1 MLRAASSG
9 QVWRMVSTVG
19 AVGRRGL
26 GIVDRA
32 NIAQVAVRFRRY
44 VRPVSPVVRPRRRA
58 YVRYAGAGVL
68 VGRVEDEPRLWRGMK
83 DRHGFVA
90 PERGRWE
97 FLYRGGRY
105 RQAPGTLQ
113 LKQPGELYCDVVRD
127 EPATYD
133 VVLFEPATLD
143 AARAASSAAG
153 ALVLASPQL
162 AAGDPRARALLR
174 LCRLGE
180 ERDGAGSRLPAAT
193 SMAPLAIETLVAEA
207 ALALVAL
214 CGGERAIGRER
225 SAVQRARAYLTERL
239 AEPVRLDDVADHVRL
254 DKYHLIRAFRAE
266 VGAPPYEFLTHARV
280 HRARELLR
288 QGVRAGDA
296 AAAVG
301 FCDQSQLHRHFVR
314 LVGVTPGRYVACA
327 GSSLRVSI
335 TQAGERG
342 AARRRAAITRGEPD
356 RT

>member
-1 MLRAASSG
+1 MGVLAH
-9 QVWRMVSTVG
+9 
-19 AVGRRGL
+19 
-26 GIVDRA
+26 A
-32 NIAQVAVRFRRY
+32 NIAQVALGIRRY
-44 VRPVSPVVRPRRRA
+44 AGRVSPVVRPRRRA

-105 RQAPGTLQ
+105 RQAPGILQ
-113 LKQPGELYCDVVRD
+113 LKQPGELYCDLVRD

-143 AARAASSAAG
+143 AARSASAAAG
-153 ALVLASPQL
+153 ALVFASPQL
-162 AAGDPRARALLR
+162 PDGDPRAQALLR
-174 LCRLGE
+174 LCRIGA
-180 ERDGAGSRLPAAT
+180 ERDAAGSRLPAASAMT
-193 SMAPLAIETLVAEA
+193 PLAIETLVAEA
-207 ALALVAL
+207 ALALVSL
-214 CGGERAIGRER
+214 GGGEHTIGRER
-225 SAVQRARAYLTERL
+225 SAVQRARAYLIERL

-254 DKYHLIRAFRAE
+254 DKFHLIRAFRAE
-266 VGAPPYEFLTHARV
+266 VGVPPYEFLTHARV

-288 QGVRAGDA
+288 RGVRAGEA

-314 LVGVTPGRYVACA
+314 LVGVTPGRYAACA
-327 GSSLRVSI
+327 RSSLRVSI
-335 TQAGERG
+335 TH
-342 AARRRAAITRGEPD
+342 ARAPVTRGGPD